1 VIVRGV
7 AAFAIVMACA
17 AVARAQPAP
26 PPAEPPPPA
35 AEEAEEDD
43 AEDEPKPAKSPAVEP
58 PAEPP
63 AEPLPPPL
71 PPPRPDEQ
79 ELGPYVAPQESD
91 APERKL
97 EIGPDFGITA
107 RSAEG
112 DGVSYSPGFTWG
124 AHLRVELVS
133 FLGFRAYFNNSYHAV
148 DVPTGALSAD
158 PPLSPDEVDQEDL
171 KVTVIGARLEP
182 TWVVTP
188 ELRLWAGLGVAWG
201 RVFAEEPETTPE
213 VASHDRTGVL
223 LEWTG
228 SLGGSYD
235 VIPRWLA
242 VTLLLSGG
250 LVSNQSGDVF
260 DRTQVI
266 SQTGQITYLGGLPE
280 FTSTMSALVGL
291 GIIL

>member
-1 VIVRGV
+1 MRA
-7 AAFAIVMACA
+7 AAFSIVIACA
-17 AVARAQPAP
+17 AVAQAQPAP
-26 PPAEPPPPA
+26 PPAEPPEPA
-35 AEEAEEDD
+35 KAETEDDEEAEPAAKA
-43 AEDEPKPAKSPAVEP
+43 AESPAVEP
-58 PAEPP
+58 APEPP
-63 AEPLPPPL
+63 PEPLPPPL
-71 PPPRPDEQ
+71 PPPRADEQ
-79 ELGPYVAPQESD
+79 ELGPYVPPAETEV
-91 APERKL
+91 AERKL
-97 EIGPDFGITA
+97 EIGPDFGITV

-148 DVPTGALSAD
+148 DVPAGALG
-158 PPLSPDEVDQEDL
+158 PDEVDQEDL

-188 ELRLWAGLGVAWG
+188 ELRLWAGVGVAWG
-201 RVFAEEPETTPE
+201 RVFAEEPETTPP
-213 VASHDRTGVL
+213 VASHDRSGVL

-235 VIPRWLA
+235 VVPNWLA
-242 VTLLLSGG
+242 LTLLLSGG
-250 LVSNQSGDVF
+250 FVTNQSGDVF
-260 DRTQVI
+260 DRTQAI

-280 FTSTMSALVGL
+280 FSSTLSALVGL

>member
-1 VIVRGV
+1 LLL
-7 AAFAIVMACA
+7 ALLLALPAS
-17 AVARAQPAP
+17 AQPQ
-26 PPAEPPPPA
+26 PPPA
-35 AEEAEEDD
+35 APAEEDEEKAED
-43 AEDEPKPAKSPAVEP
+43 AADEPKTTPKAADEPVVEP
-58 PAEPP
+58 KPEPP

-71 PPPRPDEQ
+71 PPPQPNEQ
-79 ELGPYVAPQESD
+79 EGGPYVAPPE
-91 APERKL
+91 AEGPERKL
-97 EIGPDFGITA
+97 EVGPDFGITA
-107 RSAEG
+107 REAEG

-148 DVPTGALSAD
+148 DVPDGALAVHS
-158 PPLSPDEVDQEDL
+158 LSPDQVDQEAL

-201 RVFAEEPETTPE
+201 RVFAEEPSTEPE

-235 VIPRWLA
+235 VIPNWFA

-250 LVSNQSGDVF
+250 FVSNQSGDVF
-260 DRTQVI
+260 DRTQAI

-280 FTSTMSALVGL
+280 FASTLSALVGL